1 MSEGRQN
8 IKISI
13 STGTLMRALLIVV
26 LVVAFAKLR
35 DLILVVLTAI
45 VIASF
50 VESAVKKMKPFIKNR
65 ASAVFLIYLIS
76 VSVVVGLV
84 SVFVP
89 VFLEEM
95 SGLVTQLSNYI
106 PNNSILNSFQP
117 DTLTDARGVVSTIS
131 QNGSLD
137 DVVHST
143 QSFVD
148 GPSGGFF
155 AIFGGAFG
163 GVLNLFLIVIIS
175 FYLSVKEKG
184 IENFLRIVTP
194 EKYEEYVIGL
204 WLRTEH
210 KIGLWMQGQMLVA
223 VIIGLLTYLGL
234 TLLGVKYSLVL
245 ALLTAVFELIP
256 FGVMLAVIPAVVF
269 SYLGGGVS
277 LALMTAALYF
287 IIHQFEAYLIYPL
300 IVKKVIGISQLV
312 VILAL
317 LIGYQLA
324 GFWGI
329 VLAIP
334 MAVLILEIVSDREK
348 KKNMARLG

>member
-1 MSEGRQN
+1 MSEDSKN
-8 IKISI
+8 INISI

-26 LVVAFAKLR
+26 LVFAFIKLR

-65 ASAVFLIYLIS
+65 AFAVFLIYL
-76 VSVVVGLV
+76 VSFACVVGMV
-84 SVFVP
+84 GVFVP
-89 VFLEEM
+89 VFIEEM
-95 SGLVTQLSNYI
+95 SGLVAQLSNYI

-117 DTLTDARGVVSTIS
+117 NTITGARGVVDTIS
-131 QNGSLD
+131 DHGTLGE
-137 DVVHST
+137 VVTST
-143 QSFVD
+143 QNLVESL
-148 GPSGGFF
+148 SGGFF
-155 AIFGGAFG
+155 VIFGGAFG
-163 GVLNLFLIVIIS
+163 GILNLFLIVIIS

-194 EKYEEYVIGL
+194 EKHEGYVIGL

-210 KIGLWMQGQMLVA
+210 KIGLWMQGQMLLG
-223 VIIGLLTYLGL
+223 VIMGLLTYLGL
-234 TLLGVKYSLVL
+234 TILGVKYSLVL
-245 ALLTAVFELIP
+245 ALLTAFFELIP
-256 FGVMLAVIPAVVF
+256 FGIMLAVIPAIVF
-269 SYLGGGVS
+269 SYLGGGIS
-277 LALMTAALYF
+277 LALMTSALYF
-287 IIHQFEAYLIYPL
+287 ILHQFEAYLIYPL

-312 VILAL
+312 VILSL

-334 MAVLILEIVSDREK
+334 VSVLMLEFLDDREK
-348 KKNMARLG
+348 QKISARAN

>member
-1 MSEGRQN
+1 MSEGSKN
-8 IKISI
+8 INISI

-26 LVVAFAKLR
+26 LVVAFIKLR

-65 ASAVFLIYLIS
+65 AFAVFLIYLIS
-76 VSVVVGLV
+76 FVIVVGLV

-89 VFLEEM
+89 VFIEEM
-95 SGLVTQLSNYI
+95 SGLVIQLSNYI

-117 DTLTDARGVVSTIS
+117 NTITDAKGVMSTIS
-131 QNGSLD
+131 QHGSLD
-137 DVVHST
+137 DVVSST
-143 QSFVD
+143 QGFVD
-148 GPSGGFF
+148 GLSGGFF

-175 FYLSVKEKG
+175 FYLSIREKG

-194 EKYEEYVIGL
+194 DKHEEYVISL

-245 ALLTAVFELIP
+245 SLLTALFELIP

-334 MAVLILEIVSDREK
+334 VAVLILEILNDREK
-348 KKNMARLG
+348 KKSMARLG